1 VSESPS
7 AAFWRPP
14 FEHLAGDVDSDDVGT
29 LVREHRREPAG
40 AAGDL
45 EYAVSLLDRSER
57 REDCFLLALID
68 ELPAA

>member
-1 VSESPS
+1 
-7 AAFWRPP
+7 
-14 FEHLAGDVDSDDVGT
+14 VGT